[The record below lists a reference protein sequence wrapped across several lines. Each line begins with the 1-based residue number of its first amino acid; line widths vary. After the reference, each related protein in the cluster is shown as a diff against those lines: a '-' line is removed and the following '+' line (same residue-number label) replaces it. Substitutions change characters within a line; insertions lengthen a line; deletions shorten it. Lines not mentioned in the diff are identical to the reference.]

1 MTDIHVLSGPGR
13 TVPHPEVRRIE
24 IADLGDA
31 LRRGYADFAAF
42 PSFAVF
48 LCLIYPVIG
57 FALGGLM
64 FGTNM
69 LPLIYPFAAG
79 FALIGPIAALALY
92 EMSRQREA
100 GREPDVSHAFDV
112 VKSPSMPAILAVSAL
127 LIGLFVA
134 WVATAQALHTAI
146 MGPAWPA
153 SPTEFINGILTTREG
168 WTLIAVGN
176 LVGAV
181 FAVIGF
187 ALSVVSFP
195 LLLDR
200 DVGAVAAVST
210 SLRVLAANPGT
221 MALWGIVVAALL
233 LLGSI
238 PFFLGLAIVMPL
250 LGHATW
256 HLYRKVVVAP

>member
-1 MTDIHVLSGPGR
+1 MTDIHVLSGPGHSL
-13 TVPHPEVRRIE
+13 PHPAVRRIE
-24 IADLGDA
+24 ASDLRDA
-31 LRRGYADFAAF
+31 LARGYQDFAAF

-48 LCLIYPVIG
+48 LCLIYPLIG

-69 LPLIYPFAAG
+69 LPLVYPFAAG
-79 FALIGPIAALALY
+79 FALVGPIAALALY

-100 GREPDVSHAFDV
+100 GNAPDIDHAFDV

-127 LIGLFVA
+127 LIALFVV

-146 MGPAWPA
+146 MGPRWPDNPA
-153 SPTEFINGILTTREG
+153 EFLRNILTTRDG
-168 WTLIAVGN
+168 WTLIVVGN
-176 LVGAV
+176 LVGAI
-181 FAVIGF
+181 FAVVAF

-200 DVGAVAAVST
+200 DVGALAAVTT
-210 SLRVLAANPGT
+210 SLRVVAANPGT
-221 MALWGIVVAALL
+221 MALWGIIVAGLL

-256 HLYRKVVVAP
+256 HLYRKVVAR

>member
-1 MTDIHVLSGPGR
+1 MTDIHILSGPGH
-13 TVPHPEVRRIE
+13 TVPHPDIRRI
-24 IADLGDA
+24 AASDLWDA
-31 LRRGYADFAAF
+31 LARGYDDFAAF

-69 LPLIYPFAAG
+69 LPLVYPFAAG

-100 GREPDVSHAFDV
+100 GSEPDVAHAFDV

-127 LIGLFVA
+127 LIALFVA
-134 WVATAQALHTAI
+134 WVAAAQALHTAI
-146 MGPAWPA
+146 MGPTWPA
-153 SPTEFINGILTTREG
+153 SPMEFINGILTTREG
-168 WTLIAVGN
+168 WTLIIAGN

-181 FAVIGF
+181 FAVVGF

-210 SLRVLAANPGT
+210 SLRAVAANPGT
-221 MALWGIVVAALL
+221 MALWGIIVAALL

-256 HLYRKVVVAP
+256 HLYRKVVAR